1 MTTKTIKGKRI
12 PEVFDC
18 WVESGSMPFASK
30 HYPFE
35 NKTEFESTY
44 PAQFVS
50 EYIAQTRAW
59 FYTMHVLS
67 VGIFGNHAVENI
79 LTTGTILA
87 QNGDK
92 MSKSKKNYPDPLLIN
107 Q

>member
-1 MTTKTIKGKRI
+1 
-12 PEVFDC
+12 
-18 WVESGSMPFASK
+18 MPFASR

-35 NKTEFESTY
+35 NKKEFEESY

-59 FYTMHVLS
+59 FYTMHVIS
-67 VGIFGNHAVENI
+67 VAVFGKHAFDNV

-87 QNGDK
+87 KDGQ
-92 MSKSKKNYPDPLLIN
+92 KNE
-107 Q
+107 